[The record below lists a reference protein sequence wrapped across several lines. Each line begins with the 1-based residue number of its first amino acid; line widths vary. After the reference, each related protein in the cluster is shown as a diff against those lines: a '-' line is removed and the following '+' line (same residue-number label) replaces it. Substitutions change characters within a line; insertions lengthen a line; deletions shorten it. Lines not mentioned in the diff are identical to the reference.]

1 MEPDTTSML
10 SEINGKLDAVRR
22 STAVLADIVDRNIGI
37 ERIWPNRGVW
47 EGDPSDGLMM
57 WKKRVCQAASRVDIV
72 STTLWNNWF
81 KDSKFQEEFF
91 AGLARGNAARI
102 LIYDPDADVLER
114 RAAHEKDPKGEM
126 RGEIKSTLKAIACH
140 RETRDTAAK
149 KKIRKNLQVR
159 LTNSFYHLAQI
170 IRADDRIL
178 VAVYLSG
185 KAGTPSPTFQVRGP
199 GTEYFQTYSEQIEI
213 LWSGGR
219 EVKETEFG
227 SLAAEPQSPPVRPL
241 RQLLTDY
248 FNETELRNLC
258 FDLDVEYEDLSG
270 PTKADKARE
279 LVALLKR
286 CDRISELIK
295 LCSKLRPNVPW
306 EDARA

>member
-1 MEPDTTSML
+1 MATGRASIL
-10 SEINGKLDAVRR
+10 SEINAKLDAVQR

-47 EGDPSDGLMM
+47 EGDPSDGLVM
-57 WKKRVCQAASRVDIV
+57 WKKRVCQSVSRVDIV
-72 STTLWNNWF
+72 SNTLWNNWF
-81 KDSKFQEEFF
+81 KDTKFQQEFF
-91 AGLARGNAARI
+91 ASLVGGNTARI
-102 LIYDPDADVLER
+102 LIYDPGADVLDR
-114 RAAHEKDPKGEM
+114 RAAHERDPKGEM
-126 RGEIKSTLKAIACH
+126 PGEIKSTLKAIACH

-159 LTNSFYHLAQI
+159 LTNGFYHLAQI
-170 IRADDRIL
+170 VRADDRIL

-185 KAGTPSPTFQVRGP
+185 KSGTPSPTFQVRGP
-199 GTEYFQTYSEQIEI
+199 GTEYFQTYADQIEI
-213 LWSGGR
+213 LWKGGR
-219 EVKETEFG
+219 EVMENEFG
-227 SLAAEPQSPPVRPL
+227 SLAAEPQSPLVPTL

-258 FDLDVEYEDLSG
+258 FDLDVEYENLSG

-279 LVALLKR
+279 LVSLLKR
-286 CDRISELIK
+286 SDRIPELLK
-295 LCSKLRPNVPW
+295 RCSKLRPNVPW